1 MRPAV
6 LKQLV
11 DASQPE
17 LSADQAQLLF
27 SCLLS
32 GDIGEI
38 EMGAVL
44 TALAMRPLSVATLNG
59 LINAA
64 QSHQR
69 TINVSTF
76 QTRPLVIASHTGTAQ
91 QANLMPLLALL
102 AARFGLTVFV
112 HGTLESAGTTTSA
125 AIFRELD
132 ILPCANLRDVS
143 QALESHGIAWVPSAL
158 FSPALMQTDA
168 LRHRL
173 GFSNCAHAVA
183 AHLDPFQ
190 GRGLRL
196 VAAHDAT
203 HAEQL
208 AQLLLLRGET
218 ALLFE
223 GVEGEAFANPLQRPA
238 IMYVDAGVQHTLFSE
253 ETSGTHSA
261 RHTRLPESSDARTTA
276 HWTEEVLA
284 GRVPL
289 PSPISHL
296 LACCLYA
303 AGYSKDF
310 NQSKAMVAV
319 RTHHLAVA

>member
-1 MRPAV
+1 
-6 LKQLV
+6 
-11 DASQPE
+11 
-17 LSADQAQLLF
+17 
-27 SCLLS
+27 
-32 GDIGEI
+32 
-38 EMGAVL
+38 
-44 TALAMRPLSVATLNG
+44 
-59 LINAA
+59 
-64 QSHQR
+64 
-69 TINVSTF
+69 
-76 QTRPLVIASHTGTAQ
+76 
-91 QANLMPLLALL
+91 
-102 AARFGLTVFV
+102 VFV

-238 IMYVDAGVQHTLFSE
+238 IMYFDAGVQHTLFSE
-253 ETSGTHSA
+253 ETPGTHSA
-261 RHTRLPESSDARTTA
+261 YVQSQRPRAVIGSPTTCHQQLTALAERYQADELMVLTITGDYASRLESYA
-276 HWTEEVLA
+276 
-284 GRVPL
+284 
-289 PSPISHL
+289 L
-296 LACCLYA
+296 LAEAFALNTSTQHA
-303 AGYSKDF
+303 AQRLS
-310 NQSKAMVAV
+310 A
-319 RTHHLAVA
+319 